1 MYTSEERRALMFYYA
16 ANPAQYD
23 RMLDGL
29 DEIEVF
35 DEVDEIIITEH
46 GIMTIEE
53 LGNLTII
60 EMSEN

>member
-1 MYTSEERRALMFYYA
+1 MFYYA

-60 EMSEN
+60 EMSEK